1 MVHAGIEENLT
12 VLSYLFPLKFRTANF
27 GKWWNDF
34 STNQSTTH
42 IFKLKWSSNMMSA
55 LTLSKCNSVALIAN
69 RIFRRLKLQT
79 IERICATE
87 DLKISAVV
95 QHRQINKKKWG
106 LHASSK
112 SHLSVRLLFCLAL
125 KSLKWFLHF
134 AVLAIPRVARHDR
147 IFK

>member
-95 QHRQINKKKWG
+95 QHRQINKKMRSPCFKQIAFIG
-106 LHASSK
+106 APTFLPCVKVSEVIFAFC
-112 SHLSVRLLFCLAL
+112 RLGDPSCGSAWSNF
-125 KSLKWFLHF
+125 
-134 AVLAIPRVARHDR
+134 
-147 IFK
+147 